1 MEKKS
6 IIREKL
12 GFRRKPDEEKKTEER
27 KPLGESIKNFIR
39 KEPVTTV
46 SGVLA
51 LISVFIVRPDAEY
64 LEYIHWSTLS
74 ILLSLM
80 LITAGLKALGVF
92 KAIGHRMLHY
102 AKSPRSIIFILV
114 GLCFVLAPFITN
126 DVCLIT
132 FVPFAIYILE
142 IAGLRKYIIPTLALQ
157 TVAAHMGSS
166 LSPVGNPHN
175 LYLYGLSGLSTGEFI
190 IHMAPYFVASGVMLA
205 LAILVVT
212 RKSKQLSFIRTHML
226 NTRIKHK
233 DRGTVVLY
241 GVLFALC
248 VLAVMKVLNYYLV
261 LGIVVVAIFFLDRKN
276 FKNPDYCLLFTFAFL
291 FIFVGNI
298 GRIEI
303 IQDFL
308 ASIVSG
314 NEVIASVLASQV
326 ISNVP
331 ASILLPN
338 FTDQYML
345 VCIGADIGGL
355 GTLIASMANLI
366 SFKQYARLEY
376 SHIGKYVAYFT
387 VVSILFVVP
396 LTALA
401 LLVG

>member
-6 IIREKL
+6 STKPNIGIRERIRT
-12 GFRRKPDEEKKTEER
+12 F
-27 KPLGESIKNFIR
+27 IK

-51 LISVFIVRPDAEY
+51 IVSMFFVRPDAEY
-64 LEYIHWSTLS
+64 LGYIHWSTLS

-80 LITAGLKALGVF
+80 LITSGLKALGVF
-92 KAIGHRMLHY
+92 KFIGRRMLHR
-102 AKSPRSIIFILV
+102 ATSPRSIVLVLV

-142 IAGLRKYIIPTLALQ
+142 IAGLRQYIIPTLALQ

-166 LSPVGNPHN
+166 ISPVGNPHN
-175 LYLYGLSGLSTGEFI
+175 LYLYGLSGLSGGEFI
-190 IHMAPYFVASGVMLA
+190 LHMLPYFVASGVMLV
-205 LAILVVT
+205 LAILLVT
-212 RKSKQLSFIRTHML
+212 RHSKKLSFIKTHMIP
-226 NTRIKHK
+226 TGIKRK
-233 DRGTVVLY
+233 DRSTIILY
-241 GVLFALC
+241 GMLFVLC

-261 LGIVVVAIFFLDRKN
+261 LGIVVLAILCLDRKN
-276 FKNPDYCLLFTFAFL
+276 FRNPDYCLLFTFAFL

-298 GRIEI
+298 GRIEVV
-303 IQDFL
+303 QNFL
-308 ASIVSG
+308 AGLVSD
-314 NEVIASVLASQV
+314 NEVVASVLASQV

-331 ASILLPN
+331 ASILIPN
-338 FTDQYML
+338 FTDKYML

-366 SFKQYARLEY
+366 SFKQYSRLEY
-376 SHIGKYVAYFT
+376 SHIGKYIVEFT
-387 VVSILFVVP
+387 IISILFIIP
-396 LTALA
+396 LTGIALF
-401 LLVG
+401 LG

>member
-6 IIREKL
+6 STRFIDRIL
-12 GFRRKPDEEKKTEER
+12 AF
-27 KPLGESIKNFIR
+27 IK

-51 LISVFIVRPDAEY
+51 IASMFVVRPDAEY
-64 LEYIHWSTLS
+64 LGYIHWSTLS

-80 LITAGLKALGVF
+80 LITSGLKALGVF
-92 KAIGHRMLHY
+92 KAIGRRMLHR
-102 AKSPRSIIFILV
+102 AKSPRSIVLILV
-114 GLCFVLAPFITN
+114 GLCFMMAPFITN

-142 IAGLRKYIIPTLALQ
+142 IAGLRQYIIPTLALQ

-166 LSPVGNPHN
+166 ISPVGNPHN
-175 LYLYGLSGLSTGEFI
+175 LYLYGLSGLSTGKFI
-190 IHMAPYFVASGVMLA
+190 AHMSPYFIASGVL
-205 LAILVVT
+205 LVIAVLVIT
-212 RKSKQLSFIRTHML
+212 RHSKQLSFTKTHMVG
-226 NTRIKHK
+226 TRIKK
-233 DRGTVVLY
+233 ADRGTVVLY

-248 VLAVMKVLNYYLV
+248 ILAVMKILNYYLV
-261 LGIVVVAIFFLDRKN
+261 LGIVVLAILCLDRRN
-276 FKNPDYCLLFTFAFL
+276 FKNPDYCLLLTFAFL

-303 IQDFL
+303 IQNFL
-308 ASIVSG
+308 EGIVGG
-314 NEVIASVLASQV
+314 NEVVASVLASQV
-326 ISNVP
+326 ICNVP

-366 SFKQYARLEY
+366 SFKQYSRLEY
-376 SHIGKYVAYFT
+376 SHIGKYIVEFT
-387 VVSILFVVP
+387 VISILFIIP
-396 LTALA
+396 LTGIALF
-401 LLVG
+401 LG